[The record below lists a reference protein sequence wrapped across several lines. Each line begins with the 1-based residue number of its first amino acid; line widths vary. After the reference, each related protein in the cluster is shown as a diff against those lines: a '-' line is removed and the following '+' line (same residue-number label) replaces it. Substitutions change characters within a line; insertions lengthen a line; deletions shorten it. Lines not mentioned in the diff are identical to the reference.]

1 MHYTFS
7 IYYLVAN
14 ILYVDKLILSKLF
27 LNSVLSTLLLR
38 EYGASQH
45 FADRGVRRSQ
55 KALKFIYDL
64 LSVWTRDIKANNLY
78 HIELH
83 IFYPFALDC
92 IVLNRIKSKSYRTA
106 SL

>member
-7 IYYLVAN
+7 IYYFVAN
-14 ILYVDKLILSKLF
+14 ILYVDKLFLKRILS
-27 LNSVLSTLLLR
+27 SLLLH

-55 KALKFIYDL
+55 KALKLIYDL

-83 IFYPFALDC
+83 IFSPFALNC
-92 IVLNRIKSKSYRTA
+92 IVLNRIKSKTYRTV